1 MDKNFQNNKECAI
14 LKEKSQE
21 CADMNIRLRQR
32 EMVKTLFSDIR
43 YNPKKYLFIHYSSE
57 SFENNQGVPRILT
70 VKISNAEGND
80 IKTFSVLHEAI
91 IRKIGEDKIAENID
105 ELEKA
110 MLDKLLMYVISLN
123 PQYQIFLH
131 WNMKDSSYGFEA
143 IALRYQVLNGKADFN
158 VFDKFAKINLSDEL
172 QKLYGEKYIGKP
184 RIQCLIGKN
193 KLEKP
198 AMQKK
203 DEKLL
208 SEGKYAKLQ
217 NSFNAR
223 YESLLKIINLTLD
236 GRLKTNHNI
245 IDRYGFNPAGI
256 FEAIKDDWKLAF
268 VAAVFWLFI
277 AIIFEK
283 FFLS

>member
-1 MDKNFQNNKECAI
+1 MDKNFKNNKECVM

-32 EMVKTLFSDIR
+32 EEVKTLFSDIR
-43 YNPKKYLFIHYSSE
+43 HNPKKYLFIHYSSE

-91 IRKIGEDKIAENID
+91 IRKIDENKIAEKID

-110 MLDKLLMYVISLN
+110 MLNKLLIYVISLN

-143 IALRYQVLNGKADFN
+143 IALRYEVLNGKDDFN
-158 VFDKFAKINLSDEL
+158 VFDKFTKINLSDEL

-203 DEKLL
+203 DEKFL

-223 YESLLKIINLTLD
+223 YESLLKIVHLALD

-245 IDRYGFNPAGI
+245 VDRYGFNPAG
-256 FEAIKDDWKLAF
+256 FYELIKSSWIWALGG
-268 VAAVFWLFI
+268 AVVWLLI
-277 AIIFEK
+277 TLLVGS
-283 FFLS
+283 FLS